1 MNINKIFFRNE
12 LSKLMGKRKNE
23 IDVKLLL
30 YAIQKTVEFENL
42 MAKTFNGSTIVQN
55 FDKSLNNTT
64 VSTLK

>member
-1 MNINKIFFRNE
+1 
-12 LSKLMGKRKNE
+12 MGKRKNE

-55 FDKSLNNTT
+55 HDKTLKNTT
-64 VSTLK
+64 VSISK